1 MATRRETI
9 DPDAALAIIDK
20 VRDDSA
26 RVLEECRSRIDR
38 RLAELPPDA
47 SPTEEFRIRLEETDR
62 ARAELDRI
70 HDDSIVAIRAVMFPL
85 Q

>member
-26 RVLEECRSRIDR
+26 RVLEECRSRIHQ
-38 RLAELPPDA
+38 RLAGLPPNAD
-47 SPTEEFRIRLEETDR
+47 PKEEFRIRFEETDR

-70 HDDSIVAIRAVMFPL
+70 HDRSMAAIRAVMFPL

>member
-1 MATRRETI
+1 VNSRRTVI

-26 RVLEECRSRIDR
+26 RVLEDCRSRIHQ
-38 RLAELPPDA
+38 RLAELPPNA
-47 SPTEEFRIRLEETDR
+47 SSNEEFRIRLAETDR
-62 ARAELDRI
+62 ARVELDRI
-70 HDDSIVAIRAVMFPL
+70 HDDSLVAIRAVMFPL

>member
-1 MATRRETI
+1 MPLRREII

-20 VRDDSA
+20 VRDDSV
-26 RVLEECRSRIDR
+26 RVLEECRARIEQ
-38 RLAELPPDA
+38 RLAKLPPDA

-62 ARAELDRI
+62 ARVELDRI
-70 HDDSIVAIRAVMFPL
+70 HDDSLVAIKAVMFPL

>member
-1 MATRRETI
+1 MTSRRTVI

-26 RVLEECRSRIDR
+26 RVLEECRSRIR
-38 RLAELPPDA
+38 QRLAGLPPNTD
-47 SPTEEFRIRLEETDR
+47 PKDEFRIRLEETDR

-70 HDDSIVAIRAVMFPL
+70 HDDSIGAIRAVMFPL